1 MSRSLLILT
10 CLIMPFV
17 LMPASA
23 ATNCSD
29 DAYRAFD
36 FLLGKWLVHSKSG
49 DFQGTNLITAQ
60 EQGCLIVEQW
70 QGRQGGTGQ
79 SYNYYNPKTMKW
91 YQLWVSD
98 GAIIDYSGGLTSSG
112 AMHLEGHIIYQENG
126 LQAPF
131 KGTWTPQADGS
142 VLQELKQFNPENA
155 GWIDWFTG
163 VYTRVTDA
171 D

>member
-1 MSRSLLILT
+1 MSRSLQILSGLILSFA
-10 CLIMPFV
+10 L
-17 LMPASA
+17 LPAAA
-23 ATNCSD
+23 ATPCSD
-29 DAYRAFD
+29 EPYRAFD
-36 FLLGKWLVHSKSG
+36 FLLGDWLVHAGSG
-49 DFQGTNLITAQ
+49 EFQGKNVITS
-60 EQGCLIVEQW
+60 EENGCLIVERW

-98 GAIIDYSGGLTSSG
+98 DAIIDYSGGLTSSG

-131 KGTWTPQADGS
+131 TGTWTPQPDGS

-155 GWIDWFTG
+155 DWINWFTG
-163 VYTRVTDA
+163 VYTRNPDA